1 MFLSGF
7 ELCVYIYIHTYGHT
21 DILCLPGGFAEV
33 DVRTRDGIVALSGL
47 SCEAGIPCGIS
58 GRIPCGISGQAGG
71 RKHVCKRAGAPLNEE
86 HTCAY

>member
-21 DILCLPGGFAEV
+21 DILCLPGGFAEG

-47 SCEAGIPCGIS
+47 SCEAGIL
-58 GRIPCGISGQAGG
+58 CGISGQAGG